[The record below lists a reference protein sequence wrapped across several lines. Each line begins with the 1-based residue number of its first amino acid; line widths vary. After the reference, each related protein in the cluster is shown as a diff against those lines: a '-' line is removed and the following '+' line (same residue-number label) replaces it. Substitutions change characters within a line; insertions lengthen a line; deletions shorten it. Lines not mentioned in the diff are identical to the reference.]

1 MLELLRG
8 LGGSEYAW
16 LIART
21 ATGFFFAISGFFK
34 VFNAGRHKIL
44 TDTLMDDGIHWTKGF
59 QWIVPIAELVCGT
72 CITLGLFT
80 VPAALIL
87 IVDLLVAMAVDG
99 YKRVNAFD
107 PIDIADWLDDWL
119 YLSEITYILLLLL
132 FVTGGP
138 GILNADSVIIPWLEG
153 R

>member
-1 MLELLRG
+1 

-16 LIART
+16 LIARI
-21 ATGFFFAISGFFK
+21 ATGLFFTISGFFK
-34 VFNAGRHKIL
+34 LFNPGRHKVL
-44 TDTLMDDGIHWTKGF
+44 TDTLKDDRIPWTNGF
-59 QWIVPIAELVCGT
+59 QWIVPTEELVCGM

-87 IVDLLVAMAVDG
+87 IALLLVAMGVDG
-99 YKRVNAFD
+99 YKRVNAFE

-138 GILNADSVIIPWLEG
+138 GILSVDSVIIPWLEG

>member
-1 MLELLRG
+1 MLELLKG

-16 LIART
+16 LIARI
-21 ATGFFFAISGFFK
+21 ATGVFFTISGFFK
-34 VFNAGRHKIL
+34 LFNPGRHKVL
-44 TDTLMDDGIHWTKGF
+44 TDTLKDDRIHWIKGF

-87 IVDLLVAMAVDG
+87 IADLLVAMAVDG

>member
-1 MLELLRG
+1 M
-8 LGGSEYAW
+8 
-16 LIART
+16 
-21 ATGFFFAISGFFK
+21 
-34 VFNAGRHKIL
+34 
-44 TDTLMDDGIHWTKGF
+44 
-59 QWIVPIAELVCGT
+59 PIAELVCST

-87 IVDLLVAMAVDG
+87 IADLLVAMAVDG

-138 GILNADSVIIPWLEG
+138 GILNADSVVIPWLEG

>member
-1 MLELLRG
+1 MLELLKG

-16 LIART
+16 LIARL
-21 ATGFFFAISGFFK
+21 ATGLFFTISGALK
-34 VFNAGRHKIL
+34 CFNADRHKVL
-44 TDTLMDDGIHWTKGF
+44 TDTLNDDRIPWTKGF
-59 QWIVPIAELVCGT
+59 QWIVPIAELVCGM
-72 CITLGLFT
+72 CITVGLFT

-87 IVDLLVAMAVDG
+87 IADLLVAMAVDG
-99 YKRVNAFD
+99 YKRVNAFQ

-119 YLSEITYILLLLL
+119 YLSETTYILLLLL

-138 GILNADSVIIPWLEG
+138 GILSVDSVIIPWLEG